1 MANNYA
7 NEELKLI
14 KELYDSGLGS
24 PSIAKKLNNKYTV
37 SAIASLIKRK

>member
-1 MANNYA
+1 MANNYT

-24 PSIAKKLNNKYTV
+24 PSIAKK
-37 SAIASLIKRK
+37 IK